1 MGQVRT
7 WTTTGCARRWRCEVA
22 AAPDAAGQAV
32 TAGLA
37 ATGEGAAGAAAPPD
51 DPACWMQPG
60 GWLARFCADMQRVLL
75 AELDLR
81 LMPVAGLVAAV
92 DKESTEL
99 Q

>member
-1 MGQVRT
+1 MHVTLVHVRVKPE
-7 WTTTGCARRWRCEVA
+7 AV
-22 AAPDAAGQAV
+22 DAFI
-32 TAGLA
+32 A
-37 ATGEGAAGAAAPPD
+37 ATHANHEASIREVGNRRFDVLQSPD
-51 DPACWMQPG
+51 DPARWMQPG

-81 LMPVAGLVAAV
+81 LMPVAGLVAAL